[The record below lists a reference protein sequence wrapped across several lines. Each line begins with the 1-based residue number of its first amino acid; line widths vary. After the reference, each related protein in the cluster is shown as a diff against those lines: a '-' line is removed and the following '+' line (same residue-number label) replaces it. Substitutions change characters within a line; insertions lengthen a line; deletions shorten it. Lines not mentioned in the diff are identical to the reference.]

1 MRDEG
6 GGARDEWHC
15 ACHLTQGW
23 GRMKGMKGSEQIRS
37 SRQPGARF
45 DRRGGFTPL
54 EFLVLIVM
62 IAVQGAMVLPAS
74 GRW

>member
-1 MRDEG
+1 
-6 GGARDEWHC
+6 
-15 ACHLTQGW
+15 
-23 GRMKGMKGSEQIRS
+23 MKGMKGSEQIRS